1 VRNALVRTVL
11 AAFALVALAWFA
23 VGYRETRLEAR
34 GDAALAALRAHD
46 LSPEQGRD
54 GLQGFRDAQWLNPDE
69 SPLIKEG
76 ELSFFLGRRD
86 KAAAIAKDVTA
97 AEPENIG
104 GWFLAYLVARGAA
117 RTEAG
122 QRVKGLD
129 PWVGDKLP

>member
-1 VRNALVRTVL
+1 MLAVL
-11 AAFALVALAWFA
+11 ALGVVAWFV

-46 LSPEQGRD
+46 LSPAVGRD
-54 GLQGFRDAQWLNPDE
+54 GLQAFADAQWLNPDQA
-69 SPLIKEG
+69 PLIKEG

-97 AEPENIG
+97 AEPENVS
-104 GWFLAYLVARGAA
+104 GWFLAYLVERGPA

-122 QRVKGLD
+122 ERVKGLD